1 MFKYRFNA
9 ILQLREN
16 ERDTVRGLVA
26 EAYEALRQIELRR
39 EELRSERKNHELESS
54 QRRAGT
60 LSMDR
65 LLADGRYDLQLAAD
79 DAQIVAAS
87 QKIEVELQRRQ
98 QLLADANAA
107 VRQMEIL
114 RDNELASWNTRQA
127 KIAQANLDEIAARR
141 QRTHSQKFGDEGS
154 REF

>member
-98 QLLADANAA
+98 QMLADANAA

-141 QRTHSQKFGDEGS
+141 QRTHSQQFGDEGS

>member
-1 MFKYRFNA
+1 MFKYRFKS

-26 EAYEALRQIELRR
+26 EAYAALGQIELRR
-39 EELRSERKNHELESS
+39 KELRLERQNLEQESG

-65 LLADGRYDLQLAAD
+65 LLADGRYDLQLATD

-114 RDNELASWNTRQA
+114 RDNELATWNTHQA

-141 QRTHSQKFGDEGS
+141 QRTNSLHVGFDGS